1 MVLEEIFWEIF
12 SFPMWLRLLN
22 LLVVPFDCK
31 DNIAILL
38 EGGVITHI

>member
-1 MVLEEIFWEIF
+1 MVLKEIFWEIF

-31 DNIAILL
+31 VNIAVLL
-38 EGGVITHI
+38 ERSVITHM